1 MKRMISAVLAVLMLT
16 VLLTA
21 CSGGNKL
28 SGSYKASGMLTE
40 TTYTFAK
47 DGSVTVRFTAANQ
60 VIIDNAK
67 GTYSINEDG
76 TQITLTLPESTKD
89 LGALAVTIPT
99 LSGDFAFSK
108 GDGYIQIG
116 STQYNKAS

>member
-1 MKRMISAVLAVLMLT
+1 MKKVISILLAMLMLT
-16 VLLTA
+16 TLLTA
-21 CSGGNKL
+21 CGSGNKL
-28 SGSYKASGMLTE
+28 SGSYRASSIVTE

-47 DGSVTVRFTAANQ
+47 NGSVTVRLTAGSQ
-60 VIIDNAK
+60 VLIDNAK
-67 GTYSINEDG
+67 GTYTLNEDG

-89 LGALAVTIPT
+89 LGALSFTIPT

-116 STQYNKAS
+116 STQYNKVS